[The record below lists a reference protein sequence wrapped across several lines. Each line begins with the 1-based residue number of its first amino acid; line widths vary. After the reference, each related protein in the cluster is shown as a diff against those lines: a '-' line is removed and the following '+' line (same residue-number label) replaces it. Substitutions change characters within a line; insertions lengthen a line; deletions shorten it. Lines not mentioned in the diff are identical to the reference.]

1 MRIKWYGQAA
11 FLLTPDA
18 GPRVVCD
25 PYTPELLGYAPMTD
39 RADIVLTSSDDDE
52 AHCRHD
58 LVPGDHTWL
67 NTLDAV
73 RDGGRREV
81 LQHSDSPIRV
91 VLSDPCETAG

>member
-39 RADIVLTSSDDDE
+39 PADIVLTSSDDDE
-52 AHCRHD
+52 AHCRARR
-58 LVPGDHTWL
+58 LSRIEACRPLG
-67 NTLDAV
+67 
-73 RDGGRREV
+73 RDDR
-81 LQHSDSPIRV
+81 
-91 VLSDPCETAG
+91 